1 MLTFLLLSL
10 LVRSAHSACP
20 VSSSQLGADLDAAYA
35 AYAAFDL
42 PTFTTRATVAR
53 DDLACVS
60 EVLSPARSARVHLIE
75 GLRAWVA
82 KDPTAM
88 TSSFRGLIASDPSF
102 ELPLDIAPNGSRV
115 RTVFTDAQ
123 AAGSGATKDLT
134 SGTGVSLRVDGAAPG
149 HKIPVERAAV
159 VQVSGTAALQT
170 WYLLGGDAPADLVAA
185 VQGPPVQAPAVASGT
200 RILDPAPVAA
210 KHKSGHTSLA
220 LLLSGVGV
228 GVASGVALGVAG
240 GLQDGLPKQPT
251 EDAANKAYGANH
263 LFGYGGF
270 GLGAVALGL
279 GATAVIVG
287 KW

>member
-1 MLTFLLLSL
+1 MLTSLLLSVL
-10 LVRSAHSACP
+10 IPSARAACP

-42 PTFTTRATVAR
+42 PTFSTRATAAH
-53 DDLACVS
+53 DELACVS
-60 EVLSPARSARVHLIE
+60 EVLSPATSARVHLIE

-102 ELPLDIAPNGSRV
+102 ALPLDIAPNGSRV

-123 AAGSGATKDLT
+123 AAGTGATKDLT
-134 SGTGVSLRVDGAAPG
+134 VGPGVSLRVDGAAPG

-159 VQVSGTAALQT
+159 VQVSGTAALKT
-170 WYLLGGDAPADLVAA
+170 WYLIGGDAPADLVAA
-185 VQGPPVQAPAVASGT
+185 VQGPPVQAPAVASVS
-200 RILDPAPVAA
+200 RIPASGPAVP
-210 KHKSGHTSLA
+210 KPKSGHTSLA

-240 GLQDGLPKQPT
+240 GLYDGLPNQPT
-251 EDAANKAYGANH
+251 LDAANAAYGENH
-263 LFGYGGF
+263 VFGYSGF